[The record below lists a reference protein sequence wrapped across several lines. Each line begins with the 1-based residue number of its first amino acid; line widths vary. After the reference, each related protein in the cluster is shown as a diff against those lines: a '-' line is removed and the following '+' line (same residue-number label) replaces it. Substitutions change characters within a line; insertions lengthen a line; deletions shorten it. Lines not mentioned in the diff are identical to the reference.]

1 MQLDIHSLE
10 RNAAIPR
17 MRRAHSAPPSLMSS
31 PSVDDGASEETTQP
45 THPDDQAIPFA
56 ATREHLILEAD
67 GTVRTD
73 AVVTVDQE
81 TMERIASG
89 QKTHEFRP
97 FRIDARVK
105 YLWIYVKIPV
115 GAIT

>member
-1 MQLDIHSLE
+1 MS
-10 RNAAIPR
+10 NP
-17 MRRAHSAPPSLMSS
+17 SA
-31 PSVDDGASEETTQP
+31 VDGVSEETTLP
-45 THPDDQAIPFA
+45 THSNDQTTPYAP
-56 ATREHLILEAD
+56 TREHLILEAD